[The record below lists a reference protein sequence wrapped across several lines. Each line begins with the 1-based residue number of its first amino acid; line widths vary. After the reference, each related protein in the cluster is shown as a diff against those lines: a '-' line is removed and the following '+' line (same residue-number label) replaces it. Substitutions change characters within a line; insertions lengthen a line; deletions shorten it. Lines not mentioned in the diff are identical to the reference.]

1 MNQEMIV
8 PHRQDSIQEDG
19 MLFVRTESILSTM
32 IKAPIILAGLII
44 VTAAIPLQ
52 NSFSSTKTL
61 DLIIFQDGSTH
72 VSSLIEV
79 DPLEPDFTVNLFGNS
94 IDNLV
99 AITEN
104 DFLLSTEIT
113 GSTVLVETFGSPI
126 ISLDY
131 DTHDLVSKE
140 GRIWTFSIQAPSDYT
155 LLMPQNSITIGMNA
169 LPQSMELVNEQT
181 KLSFSDGLTE
191 INYILETPTPSQ
203 TQPANPELLD
213 NSLILVGGAIASA
226 GIIGAIF
233 LRKFQRTSKKIET
246 AQTQKVSIETPDP
259 ETIFRLR
266 PNLREDDKEIIN
278 FIFNNGGQTLESELR
293 KKFLQPRT
301 TMWRAVKRLER
312 QGIIEIVKKDLQ
324 NLVKLKGGLEEE

>member
-1 MNQEMIV
+1 MNQEMV
-8 PHRQDSIQEDG
+8 VSYRQDSIQEDG
-19 MLFVRTESILSTM
+19 MLFVRTEGIPPTM

-44 VTAAIPLQ
+44 ATAAIPLQ
-52 NSFSSTKTL
+52 NSFSTTRTL

-79 DPLEPDFTVNLFGNS
+79 NPLEPDFTVNLFGDS

-99 AITEN
+99 AVAEN
-104 DFLLSTEIT
+104 DFLLSTDIT
-113 GSTVLVETFGSPI
+113 DSTALVETFGSST

-131 DTHDLVSKE
+131 DTHNLVSKE
-140 GRIWTFSIQAPSDYT
+140 GRIWTFSIEAPSDYT
-155 LLMPQNSITIGMNA
+155 LLMPQNSIIVGISA
-169 LPQSMELVNEQT
+169 LPQNMELINEQT
-181 KLSFSDGLTE
+181 KLSFQNGPNE
-191 INYILETPTPSQ
+191 INYILGIPTSSSISEP
-203 TQPANPELLD
+203 LD
-213 NSLILVGGAIASA
+213 NSLIFIGGAIVSA
-226 GIIGAIF
+226 VIIGATF

-246 AQTQKVSIETPDP
+246 TQTKTEPIETSDP
-259 ETIFRLR
+259 ENIFRLR

-278 FIFNNGGQTLESELR
+278 FIFNNGGQALESELR

-324 NLVKLKGGLEEE
+324 NLVKLKGGLEEEQ